1 MKGSRVERQEM
12 TMANIEME
20 WKELERKRSK

>member
-1 MKGSRVERQEM
+1 MKGARVERWEM
-12 TMANIEME
+12 TMANTEME